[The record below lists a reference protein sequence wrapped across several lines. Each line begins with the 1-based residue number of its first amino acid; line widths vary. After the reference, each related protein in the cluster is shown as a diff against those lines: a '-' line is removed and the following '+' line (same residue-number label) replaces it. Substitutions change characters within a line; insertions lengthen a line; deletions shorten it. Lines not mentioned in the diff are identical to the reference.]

1 MNSLRYN
8 IFTILINTLFILYF
22 VSLKTEAENLNK
34 AFQSFEKS
42 YAIKLDR
49 NEKKL
54 KKVEKAFEKMLKKAD
69 KLENDLNDVMT
80 FLGKS
85 KKDSI

>member
-8 IFTILINTLFILYF
+8 IFTILINALFILYF

-80 FLGKS
+80 FLGTS

>member
-8 IFTILINTLFILYF
+8 IFTILINALFILYF

-54 KKVEKAFEKMLKKAD
+54 EKVEKAFEKMLKKVD

-80 FLGKS
+80 FLGTS